1 MAEQTHPATGVEQA
15 PPSLEDRMVSV
26 LGAKTDEPE
35 AEQPDEQEVEAR
47 TDAAPEPEGTSEDE
61 DALTADDLPDEAQ
74 PPDPSGDAFE
84 IVHNGQQHQLSRAET
99 IALAQQGFDYTQKTQ
114 ALSEQARAVNERLQR
129 VTALEQVAPQ
139 LQQAQAQVSALEQ
152 QLRPYQSVDWVA
164 LATND
169 PLEYSKYRAQYDV
182 LAQTYQRAAGQYQHI
197 RSAIGEQAQV
207 LQAQSL
213 EIESRKMLER
223 IPEWTDPAKFK
234 EGAQALRQ
242 YLVAEGADPGEV
254 DGLTSSVAVGIAYK
268 AMRYDQL
275 VKSKAEKSK
284 LLRPLPQ
291 VTRPG
296 ADQSRGSA
304 KAGQQTEL
312 RSRLKKTG
320 DIRDA
325 AALLELRLR

>member
-1 MAEQTHPATGVEQA
+1 MAEQTNPQAGVAQA

-26 LGAKTDEPE
+26 LGGATTDEPDADE
-35 AEQPDEQEVEAR
+35 PEEQEVEAR
-47 TDAAPEPEGTSEDE
+47 TDAAPEPEGASDE
-61 DALTADDLPDEAQ
+61 ALTADDLPDETPA
-74 PPDPSGDAFE
+74 PEPSGDAFE
-84 IVHNGQQHQLSRAET
+84 IVHAGKQHKLNREET
-99 IALAQQGFDYTQKTQ
+99 IRYAQQGFDYTQKTQ
-114 ALSEQARAVNERLQR
+114 ALAEQAKVVNERLQR

-169 PLEYSKYRAQYDV
+169 PLEYSKHRAQYDV
-182 LAQTYQRAAGQYQHI
+182 LAQTYQRAAGQYQHM
-197 RSAIGEQAQV
+197 RSAMSEQAKV
-207 LQAQSL
+207 LQAQAL
-213 EIESRKMLER
+213 EVENRKMLER
-223 IPEWTDPAKFK
+223 IPEWSDPAKFK
-234 EGAQALRQ
+234 EGAQALRN
-242 YLVAEGADPGEV
+242 YLVAEGADPAEV
-254 DGLTSSVAVGIAYK
+254 DGLTSSVAVNIAYK

-296 ADQSRGSA
+296 ADQSRGA
-304 KAGQQTEL
+304 ARADQQTEL

-320 DIRDA
+320 DIKDA
-325 AALLELRLR
+325 AALLESRLR